1 MKTHIVL
8 TPANIEIEYR
18 LAGAGSRL
26 AAFVIDFLIQLSL
39 GTVITIFTLLAVF
52 GRSFE
57 AIANV
62 SGIVLGFLI
71 ITWFVI
77 YFCYFIVLEMLMNGQ
92 SIGKKLFGLRVICD
106 NGQPVGLLQSMIR
119 NFFKALFDI
128 FYVGIFIIL
137 LSKKHKR
144 VGDMVAGTIVV
155 AEHYGNTGVPLRPSL
170 QKSDEAHYEEINL
183 PDGFAEISLNED
195 EKELLYAY
203 LARKSKLES
212 NDIHKKLQD
221 YFYKKWQ
228 VDPLQISDEL
238 LSALLRKSEQFE
250 V

>member
-39 GTVITIFTLLAVF
+39 GTVITIFTLFAVF
-52 GRSFE
+52 GRTFE
-57 AIANV
+57 AITNA
-62 SGIVLGFLI
+62 SGFVLGFLI

-77 YFCYFIVLEMLMNGQ
+77 YFCYFILLEMLMNGQ
-92 SIGKKLFGLRVICD
+92 SIGKRMFGLRVICD

-128 FYVGIFIIL
+128 FYIGIFVIL
-137 LSKKHKR
+137 FSKKHKR

-155 AEHYGNTGVPLRPSL
+155 AEHYGNIGVPLRPSL
-170 QKSDEAHYEEINL
+170 QTNTEVHYEEINL
-183 PDGFAEISLNED
+183 PDEFAEISLNED
-195 EKELLYAY
+195 EKEILYAY
-203 LARKSKLES
+203 LARKNQMEV
-212 NDIHKKLQD
+212 NDVHKKLQD

-228 VDPLQISDEL
+228 VDPLQINDEL
-238 LSALLRKSEQFE
+238 LTTLLKRE